1 MAIQSTEFAPSL
13 RARVD
18 AIFARIGQGMTNY
31 ADRRSRRRE
40 IEALE
45 ALSDKELADMGIA
58 RDRIVH
64 YVFRDMIWL

>member
-18 AIFARIGQGMTNY
+18 AIFARIGQGMNAY
-31 ADRRSRRRE
+31 VEARSRHAE
-40 IEALE
+40 IAALE
-45 ALSDKELADMGIA
+45 AKSDAVLADMGIT

-64 YVFRDMIWL
+64 YVFRDLVWL